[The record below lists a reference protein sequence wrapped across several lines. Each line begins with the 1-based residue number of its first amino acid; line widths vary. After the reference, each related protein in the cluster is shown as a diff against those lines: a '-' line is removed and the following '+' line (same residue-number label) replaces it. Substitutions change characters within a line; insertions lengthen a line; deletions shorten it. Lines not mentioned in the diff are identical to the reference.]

1 MLKTM
6 LHVILR
12 RRASSKK
19 AETGRA
25 TAPLGSTASSNEYGG
40 AGVSIALVVF
50 LLTSFAAAETL
61 TGTVKNST
69 TGKPSVGDEVVMFKL
84 SQGMEE
90 SGRTKTNAEGQFTFT
105 LDDPRAPHLVRA
117 IHQGVTYHRMAPH
130 GTRSVTID
138 VYDAAKK
145 VEEIEVVAD
154 IMRIQAAQGQ
164 IVVTRE
170 FGVRNASNPP
180 RTQMNEHNFV
190 FNVPDSAHII
200 DASAA
205 SITENGNPLKSAP
218 VPEGGKNRYS
228 FLFPLRPG
236 LTRFEVTYQLPYSGK
251 ADLDPK
257 SIYPLEHFVVVLPK
271 TMQFKAVASSAPF
284 KVVNF
289 PNQPDANVQV
299 ASNTSQ
305 GQDLAFNISGEGT
318 LENGQHLL
326 SQRLGAGEQSSAGD
340 APGAQSTNRPGGGFG
355 PPIDAPDPLQKYRW
369 WILSGS
375 AAVLL
380 IGGIYVASHQ
390 PATTRAFRRRKNSSA
405 VLTEKQQ
412 TERSNAG
419 ILAGRRAPVAARPTS
434 NLMQGIKEKLFQIE
448 VERRQ
453 GQISQSEYE
462 KAKSA
467 LDQSLLHALKH
478 EAQNA

>member
-1 MLKTM
+1 
-6 LHVILR
+6 
-12 RRASSKK
+12 
-19 AETGRA
+19 
-25 TAPLGSTASSNEYGG
+25 
-40 AGVSIALVVF
+40 
-50 LLTSFAAAETL
+50 
-61 TGTVKNST
+61 
-69 TGKPSVGDEVVMFKL
+69 
-84 SQGMEE
+84 
-90 SGRTKTNAEGQFTFT
+90 
-105 LDDPRAPHLVRA
+105 
-117 IHQGVTYHRMAPH
+117 
-130 GTRSVTID
+130 
-138 VYDAAKK
+138 
-145 VEEIEVVAD
+145 
-154 IMRIQAAQGQ
+154 
-164 IVVTRE
+164 
-170 FGVRNASNPP
+170 
-180 RTQMNEHNFV
+180 V
-190 FNVPDSAHII
+190 FNVPDSAHIV

-205 SITENGNPLKSAP
+205 SITENGNPLKSPP

-257 SIYPLEHFVVVLPK
+257 SIYPVEHFVVVLPK
-271 TMQFKAVASSAPF
+271 TMQFKAVASSTPF

-289 PNQPDANVQV
+289 PNQPNANVQV

-318 LENGQHLL
+318 LENGQQLR
-326 SQRLGAGEQSSAGD
+326 SQRLGAGEQSTAGD
-340 APGAQSTNRPGGGFG
+340 APGAQSNNRPGGGLG

-380 IGGIYVASHQ
+380 IGGIYVASWQ

-405 VLTEKQQ
+405 GLTQKQQ
-412 TERSNAG
+412 TERSDAG
-419 ILAGRRAPVAARPTS
+419 ILAGRRTPVAARPTS
-434 NLMQGIKEKLFQIE
+434 KLMQGIKEKLFQIE

-467 LDQSLLHALKH
+467 LDQSLLRALKQ
-478 EAQNA
+478 EAQKA

>member
-6 LHVILR
+6 LHVIFR
-12 RRASSKK
+12 KRASGEKGK
-19 AETGRA
+19 TRRA
-25 TAPLGSTASSNEYGG
+25 TAPLVLTASGNEHG
-40 AGVSIALVVF
+40 ASICIALIVL
-50 LLTSFAAAETL
+50 LLTSFAAAQTL

-69 TGKPSVGDEVVMFKL
+69 TGKPSAGDEVVVFKL
-84 SQGMEE
+84 GQGMEE
-90 SGRTKTNAEGQFTFT
+90 SGHTKTNAEGQFSFK
-105 LDDPRAPHLVRA
+105 LDDPQAAHLVRA
-117 IHQGVTYHRMAPH
+117 IHQNVTYHRLVPR
-130 GTRSVTID
+130 GTTSVAID
-138 VYDAAKK
+138 VYDAAQK

-154 IMRIQAAQGQ
+154 IMRVQAAQGQ

-170 FGVRNASNPP
+170 FGVRNGSNPP
-180 RTQMNEHNFV
+180 RTQMNEHNLV
-190 FNVPDSAHII
+190 FNVPDSAHIV

-205 SITENGNPLKSAP
+205 SITENGNPLKSPP

-271 TMQFKAVASSAPF
+271 TIQFKAVANSTPF

-299 ASNTSQ
+299 ASNISQ

-318 LENGQHLL
+318 LENGQQLR

-340 APGAQSTNRPGGGFG
+340 APGTQSNNRPGGGLG

-369 WILSGS
+369 WILSGF

-380 IGGIYVASHQ
+380 IGGIYVASWQ
-390 PATTRAFRRRKNSSA
+390 PATTRTFRRRKNSSA

-412 TERSNAG
+412 TERSDAG
-419 ILAGRRAPVAARPTS
+419 ILAGRRVPIAARPTS
-434 NLMQGIKEKLFQIE
+434 QLMQGIKEKLFQIE

-467 LDQSLLHALKH
+467 LDQSLLRALKH
-478 EAQNA
+478 EAQKA